1 MSNKKFVVV
10 RYGIIGAINY
20 ENMIVKRIKKKSDTY
35 EHDLFTNAGLEWWE
49 LIQVT
54 VKLILLTLIVIMSWW
69 N

>member
-20 ENMIVKRIKKKSDTY
+20 ENMIVKIIKIRSDTSG
-35 EHDLFTNAGLEWWE
+35 HDLFTNAS

-54 VKLILLTLIVIMSWW
+54 S
-69 N
+69 